1 MTFRDSYKI
10 SLPLEVGVGGSY
22 RPVPELLLAAS
33 AHVAEW
39 TQVEYGGTD
48 DANLRANAAF
58 ETQYKDVVRYHFGV
72 EYLVPNIALDLRAG
86 FYTDP
91 LPFVGPRD
99 LDRLPD
105 ERFNPLV
112 VAVEDRSYWTLGAGL
127 MFEEVMRID
136 LAWNRGTFER
146 KEGPLVEEITTNR
159 VFIGLSYGF

>member
-1 MTFRDSYKI
+1 MARIGRFPSSCWQLQHMWRNGRKSNT
-10 SLPLEVGVGGSY
+10 
-22 RPVPELLLAAS
+22 AAP
-33 AHVAEW
+33 
-39 TQVEYGGTD
+39 D

-72 EYLVPNIALDLRAG
+72 EYLVPTIALDLRAG

-146 KEGPLVEEITTNR
+146 KEGPLGRGDYRQQGFHRTLIR
-159 VFIGLSYGF
+159 ILSS